1 MPGQRV
7 LGGSREAGSAL
18 PRIQLKWILS
28 LDLESQ
34 VKNAK
39 RCAIPPVP
47 PPRSAFFFGSHH
59 ESLTER

>member
-1 MPGQRV
+1 M
-7 LGGSREAGSAL
+7 GGSREAGAAL

-47 PPRSAFFFGSHH
+47 PPRSAFF
-59 ESLTER
+59 LARITKV

>member
-7 LGGSREAGSAL
+7 LGGSREAGAAL

-28 LDLESQ
+28 LDLESRQ
-34 VKNAK
+34 EV
-39 RCAIPPVP
+39 RD
-47 PPRSAFFFGSHH
+47 PPRAPSEKRFFFGSHH